1 MYRLQEYD
9 TWFWVSFKGMR
20 NCFLLFPCLHRIC
33 RFHIFSLTFPDCRC
47 YVLPKFNDVPSSIPS
62 FLWVYKNLTIHFS
75 TIDLPNKFLEFI
87 PPLKFF
93 YKWSCELQMKN
104 IKLQSSIAT
113 FCKDGNENI
122 QIFTL
127 QMDWAYSIYTRMHNR

>member
-1 MYRLQEYD
+1 MYGLQEYD

-20 NCFLLFPCLHRIC
+20 NFFLLFPCLHRIC

-75 TIDLPNKFLEFI
+75 TIDLPNKFSEFI
-87 PPLKFF
+87 PPLK
-93 YKWSCELQMKN
+93 KLQMKLWTPKEKYKTVIFLSYILQRGQWKYSN
-104 IKLQSSIAT
+104 IYSPNGLSI
-113 FCKDGNENI
+113 FN
-122 QIFTL
+122 L
-127 QMDWAYSIYTRMHNR
+127 H